1 MVYFMFQR
9 VNSPFSFSILGLM
22 NNYSEPGKYPF
33 FLPWFMLAVNNL
45 FSIPWF
51 IMTLSGHRG
60 LPHFDTRSSVKHGTL
75 EDLSKL
81 SEILLGFTT
90 NHRYFLCYWLVDES
104 NIILGFPNTHGFVF
118 STCITKISWIWEA
131 LVATRISRHWTLH
144 FAGQLPDRGNRGHLR
159 GGPAWEVWR
168 SLTRCR
174 SMWNQD
180 IFWHLH
186 HISRFS
192 DFSVSFRFATD
203 ERWDFF
209 FWEQRQVSGTP
220 GTEPGGAIPLEH
232 QCHHRWGG
240 WDGTLPQSWNYYL
253 IGFS

>member
-1 MVYFMFQR
+1 MFP
-9 VNSPFSFSILGLM
+9 VNT
-22 NNYSEPGKYPF
+22 
-33 FLPWFMLAVNNL
+33 L
-45 FSIPWF
+45 FPIPWF

-81 SEILLGFTT
+81 SEILRGFTT
-90 NHRYFLCYWLVDES
+90 NHGHFLCDWLVDVES
-104 NIILGFPNTHGFVF
+104 NIILGFLNTNGVLPHLSPRFPGSGKRWWQRESPLRR
-118 STCITKISWIWEA
+118 STST
-131 LVATRISRHWTLH
+131 SREPWASQGRT
-144 FAGQLPDRGNRGHLR
+144 A
-159 GGPAWEVWR
+159 PAWEVWR

-180 IFWHLH
+180 IFGHLH

-209 FWEQRQVSGTP
+209 WEQRQVSRTP
-220 GTEPGGAIPLEH
+220 GTEPGDPIPLS

-240 WDGTLPQSWNYYL
+240 WDGTLPMQSWNYHL
-253 IGFS
+253 IIIVITLW

>member
-1 MVYFMFQR
+1 MIPRILGSQLSGENRWRGCPNDVANCDKIYPR
-9 VNSPFSFSILGLM
+9 SHGLLHVPKGEPPFSVSILGLM

-104 NIILGFPNTHGFVF
+104 NIILGFLNTHGLVF
-118 STCITKISWIWEA
+118 STCITKIFWIWEA
-131 LVATRISRHWTLH
+131 LI
-144 FAGQLPDRGNRGHLR
+144 GGNENL
-159 GGPAWEVWR
+159 
-168 SLTRCR
+168 
-174 SMWNQD
+174 
-180 IFWHLH
+180 
-186 HISRFS
+186 
-192 DFSVSFRFATD
+192 
-203 ERWDFF
+203 
-209 FWEQRQVSGTP
+209 
-220 GTEPGGAIPLEH
+220 
-232 QCHHRWGG
+232 
-240 WDGTLPQSWNYYL
+240 
-253 IGFS
+253 